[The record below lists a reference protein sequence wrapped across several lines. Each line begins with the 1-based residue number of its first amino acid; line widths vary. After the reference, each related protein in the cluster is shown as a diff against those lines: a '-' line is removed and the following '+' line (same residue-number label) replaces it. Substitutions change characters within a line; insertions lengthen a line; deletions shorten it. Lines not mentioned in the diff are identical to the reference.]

1 MSKVWQTNERRCGV
15 TIKDEICPTVK
26 VDARL
31 LDDGTLWIKT
41 DKIADIGRVI
51 VEDGKTSC
59 KQFYQDAPEPH
70 WIPCNERLP
79 EEDGEYLVT
88 VKSDYMHYTTRAWFF
103 VKYKI
108 WNKQYDEGGY
118 EARITA
124 WMPTPEPYRE
134 EDGS

>member
-1 MSKVWQTNERRCGV
+1 MRLIDADSLISLVMDS
-15 TIKDEICPTVK
+15 TILGNGFKQAFVAIVNGEPT
-26 VDARL
+26 
-31 LDDGTLWIKT
+31 I
-41 DKIADIGRVI
+41 
-51 VEDGKTSC
+51 
-59 KQFYQDAPEPH
+59 QPEQR

-88 VKSDYMHYTTRAWFF
+88 LKSDYMHYTTKAWFF